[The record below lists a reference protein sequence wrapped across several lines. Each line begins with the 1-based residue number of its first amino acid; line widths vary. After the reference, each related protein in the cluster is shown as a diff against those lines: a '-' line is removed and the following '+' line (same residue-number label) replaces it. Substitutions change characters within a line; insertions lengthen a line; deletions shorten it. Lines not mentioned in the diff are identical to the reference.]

1 MEIKK
6 ATDGCFLK
14 LMSMHGKTNVIQDA
28 GLQRQGA
35 LEPLGRPVGTCRY
48 NRYVLLQHA
57 APRVHRGAIRLHKPE
72 QCSSDVGINVVVAR
86 AVNLSM
92 DGVSEASP
100 PSRRHL
106 P

>member
-28 GLQRQGA
+28 GRRRRGVP
-35 LEPLGRPVGTCRY
+35 EPPGRPVGTCRS

-57 APRVHRGAIRLHKPE
+57 APHVHRGAIVIQL
-72 QCSSDVGINVVVAR
+72 
-86 AVNLSM
+86 
-92 DGVSEASP
+92 
-100 PSRRHL
+100 
-106 P
+106 